1 MCYYFL
7 NRRYQTLSRIRIS
20 IKINES
26 DSGPYQIEEGPG
38 THWKQTND
46 SENAFSLLCVSLYA
60 FKPLLVLDQ
69 RHFSKLENTFFSAK
83 YKFTLVPDP
92 VF

>member
-1 MCYYFL
+1 ML
-7 NRRYQTLSRIRIS
+7 LLLGQTYQTLSRIRIP
-20 IKINES
+20 IKANES
-26 DSGPYQIEEGPG
+26 DPDPYQIEEGPG

-69 RHFSKLENTFFSAK
+69 RHFS
-83 YKFTLVPDP
+83 
-92 VF
+92 